1 MLKVKP
7 EYIFSSDVSD
17 STDVNEFIVEFFCD
31 DLVDGTPVKITRNF
45 DDLIEFFDAI
55 EE

>member
-1 MLKVKP
+1 MFKVKQ
-7 EYIFSSDVSD
+7 EYLFSSDVSD
-17 STDVNEFIVEFFCD
+17 TTDVNDFIVEFYCD
-31 DLVDGTPVKITRNF
+31 DLVDSTPVIITRNF